1 MSETVNDYIPG
12 RSLFAEL
19 TDLREQMTTLK
30 AAMLQL
36 VELQQ
41 EANTKLDAALNIR
54 DVGDGKECV
63 TCLANLS
70 SN

>member
-12 RSLFAEL
+12 RSLFAEI

-30 AAMLQL
+30 TAMLQL
-36 VELQQ
+36 VELQR
-41 EANTKLDAALNIR
+41 EVNTKVDTAFNSHS
-54 DVGDGKECV
+54 KEEGISCP
-63 TCLANLS
+63 ANLT

>member
-12 RSLFAEL
+12 RSLLAEM
-19 TDLREQMTTLK
+19 TDLREQMAALK

-36 VELQQ
+36 VELQR
-41 EANTKLDAALNIR
+41 EMHTKLDAVLNSHI
-54 DVGDGKECV
+54 KEEEA
-63 TCLANLS
+63 TWPANLN